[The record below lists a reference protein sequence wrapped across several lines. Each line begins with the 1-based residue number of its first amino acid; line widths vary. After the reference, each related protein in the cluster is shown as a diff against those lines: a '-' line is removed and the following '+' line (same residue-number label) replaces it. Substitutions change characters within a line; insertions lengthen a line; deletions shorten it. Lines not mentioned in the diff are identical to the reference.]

1 MNIGGMAR
9 VAELPVYAMDGRW
22 VTEGR
27 GISPDIEVDN
37 LPHAT
42 FNGEDAQLQAA
53 IKLLK
58 RKLKKDP
65 VKPMRVKPF
74 PKVNVPADDIID

>member
-1 MNIGGMAR
+1 MAR
-9 VAELPVYAMDGRW
+9 VAEFPVYAMDGRW

-58 RKLKKDP
+58 KKIKNDP
-65 VKPMRVKPF
+65 IKSMKIKSF
-74 PKVNVPADDIID
+74 PKVNVTADDIID

>member
-1 MNIGGMAR
+1 
-9 VAELPVYAMDGRW
+9 MDGRW
-22 VTEGR
+22 ITEGK

-58 RKLKKDP
+58 KKMQKNP
-65 VKPMRVKPF
+65 VQPMKTLPF
-74 PKVNVPADDIID
+74 PKVSVSADDIIH

>member
-1 MNIGGMAR
+1 
-9 VAELPVYAMDGRW
+9 MDGRW

-42 FNGEDAQLQAA
+42 FNGQDAQLQAA
-53 IKLLK
+53 ITLLK
-58 RKLKKDP
+58 KKIKKDP
-65 VKPMRVKPF
+65 VKPLKVKPC
-74 PKVNVPADDIID
+74 PKVNVAADDIID